1 MIVLAS
7 QSASRRA
14 LLSAAQVPFEA
25 LSPGVD
31 EDAAKEALRADGL
44 DARALADA
52 LAELKARKVSR
63 RVPGALVLGCDQTL
77 SLDGGEERGVMIDKA
92 VDRADAERI
101 LRLLSGRVHHL
112 HSAAVIVLGNSLAA
126 YNPPLRVAEEFA
138 MLDLL
143 SGGDR
148 AEWRADLAAYRASA
162 DDGAAFVRRLHRG
175 LSGRRLGR
183 MPLVCGLLPDRGT
196 RRATLCQGGGQPV
209 RDPGLAAVA
218 LA

>member
-14 LLSAAQVPFEA
+14 LLQAAGVPFEA

-52 LAELKARKVSR
+52 LAELKALRISR
-63 RVPGALVLGCDQTL
+63 RLPGGLILGCDQTL
-77 SLDGGEERGVMIDKA
+77 SLDDGTMIDKA

-112 HSAAVIVLGNSLAA
+112 HSAAVIVLNGEPIWRHIERVRMTVRPLSDSFIANYLDEEWEQCRWCVGN
-126 YNPPLRVAEEFA
+126 
-138 MLDLL
+138 
-143 SGGDR
+143 
-148 AEWRADLAAYRASA
+148 YRIE
-162 DDGAAFVRRLHRG
+162 G
-175 LSGRRLGR
+175 
-183 MPLVCGLLPDRGT
+183 
-196 RRATLCQGGGQPV
+196 
-209 RDPGLAAVA
+209 
-218 LA
+218 